1 VGQDALFTNLLL
13 FQSQTVLSPDA
24 SSQKKFKQLSG
35 EARAELLRKIL
46 AVSLF
51 GVLI

>member
-1 VGQDALFTNLLL
+1 MPL
-13 FQSQTVLSPDA
+13 
-24 SSQKKFKQLSG
+24 QKKFKQLSG
-35 EARAELLRKIL
+35 EARAELPRKIL